1 MVNNSSTI
9 NMHDHDYDNNLNVG
23 SERLVTKN
31 LPAGTYR
38 KAKISSVDVIKLN
51 SKKNY
56 YTVSKKTQRGKRGQ
70 CHQDLLIYCSRL
82 SMI

>member
-1 MVNNSSTI
+1 MNGQQHNQ
-9 NMHDHDYDNNLNVG
+9 HGHDYDHLNVG
-23 SERLVTKN
+23 FERLVTKN

-56 YTVSKKTQRGKRGQ
+56 
-70 CHQDLLIYCSRL
+70 
-82 SMI
+82 